1 MKKLSWTSAGD
12 SNSKTIL
19 VLATVLLLTLSCF
32 AQEKLKVVDVLFEG
46 NASIPAEEFK
56 RVIKSRK
63 GLEFNQ
69 RVHRVDRTL
78 LTNYYQLRGFL
89 KVFVEVE
96 YRKEGDKIFV
106 VFLISEGVRSY
117 LKEIVFFGNESVDEN
132 TIRGMFAIK
141 NGDVFRRTAIDNGLN
156 TLEQYHLNNGRPYVV
171 LTDREDVESDSLVTV
186 QIYIHEDDKVVI
198 EKIRYTGLDKAKR
211 FLLRR
216 EMDIEEGEFYSRTA
230 INRSQSNIYSTG
242 LFELVNFR
250 LAPIEDD
257 RSRVALT
264 WQLTEKKVRW
274 TGLRFGV
281 SHEDA
286 QSDVITFDFTLEG
299 GHRNL
304 FGTARSISMRAVP
317 SIYYGR
323 VQEGGNRRLLNP
335 RNEYTFTFTEPW
347 VFNTRTPGQFSVSY
361 AQQAQ
366 PVATRELTTFST
378 SWKLSH
384 KFRNN
389 WYYTGGIG
397 FERVKTASDT
407 LRIQIASGQDLIY
420 SIYIDPVKDQRDNV
434 LNPRR
439 GYLTELRNKFVFST
453 SPDSVDGEEVKI
465 RNTFYK
471 AKFQWARYQKFALY
485 KPWVLATRIGFGGI
499 IGLGDSRPVT
509 QIPIT
514 ERFYVGGASSVRGY
528 VENGIGDSVTDGDGN
543 EVPIGG
549 KTELVANAELRMPLF
564 WLFYGEVFIDAGNVW
579 KSWESMQKNFSLKAG
594 SGAGLVVVTPFG
606 PIRFDYGVKLFPEQG
621 ESFGEFHI
629 GIAFAF

>member
-1 MKKLSWTSAGD
+1 MAFSA
-12 SNSKTIL
+12 L
-19 VLATVLLLTLSCF
+19 LFLLLSTQLA
-32 AQEKLKVVDVLFEG
+32 AQEELEVKGVLFEG
-46 NASIPAEEFK
+46 NKAIAEAELSK
-56 RVIKSRK
+56 VIKTRK
-63 GLEFNQ
+63 GKEFNQ
-69 RVHRVDRTL
+69 RVHRVDKTL
-78 LTNYYQLRGFL
+78 ITNYYQLKGFL
-89 KVFVEVE
+89 KVFVELD
-96 YRKEGDKIFV
+96 YRKEGDQIYV
-106 VFLISEGVRSY
+106 VFSVSEGVRFY
-117 LKEIVFFGNESVDEN
+117 LKEIIFLGNESLNERR
-132 TIRGMFAIK
+132 IRAMFAMK
-141 NGDVFRRTAIDNGLN
+141 DGEVFRRSAIEKGLN
-156 TLEQYHLNNGRPYVV
+156 NLETYHLDNGRPYVV
-171 LTDREDVESDSLVTV
+171 LTSREDIESDSLITV
-186 QIYIHEDDKVVI
+186 QVYINEDDQVTI
-198 EKIRYTGLDKAKR
+198 TDIRFEGLKNAKR

-216 EMDIEEGEFYSRTA
+216 ELEIQKDDIYSKSA
-230 INRSQSNIYSTG
+230 ITRSQSNIYSTG

-250 LAPIEDD
+250 LSPVGDD
-257 RSRVALT
+257 RSKVVLT
-264 WQLTEKKVRW
+264 WQLSEKKVRW

-323 VQEGGNRRLLNP
+323 LQEGGSRKLLNP
-335 RNEYTFTFTEPW
+335 RNEYTLTFTEPW
-347 VFNTRTPGQFSVSY
+347 VLNTRTPGQLSISY

-366 PVATRELTTFST
+366 PVTTRELTTFST
-378 SWKLSH
+378 SWKVSH
-384 KFRNN
+384 RFRNN
-389 WYYTGGIG
+389 WNLTSGIG

-420 SIYIDPVKDQRDNV
+420 SFYIDPVRDRRDNV

-439 GYLTELRNKFVFST
+439 GYLTEFRNKFVFST

-499 IGLGDSRPVT
+499 FGIGDSRPVT

-514 ERFYVGGASSVRGY
+514 ERFYLGGASSVRGY
-528 VENGIGDSVTDGDGN
+528 VENGIGDSVTDSDGN

-564 WLFYGEVFIDAGNVW
+564 WLFYGEVFVDAGNIW
-579 KSWESMQKNFSLKAG
+579 KSWEAMGKNFSLKAG

-606 PIRFDYGVKLFPEQG
+606 PIRFDYGVKLFPEEN

>member
-1 MKKLSWTSAGD
+1 MKRLSWTLAGAWNFSAAF
-12 SNSKTIL
+12 SALLIL
-19 VLATVLLLTLSCF
+19 LFSIQLA
-32 AQEKLKVVDVLFEG
+32 AQEELEVKGVLFEG
-46 NASIPAEEFK
+46 NTAITNAELSK
-56 RVIKSRK
+56 VIKTRK
-63 GLEFNQ
+63 GKEFN
-69 RVHRVDRTL
+69 RRAHRVDKTL
-78 LTNYYQLRGFL
+78 VTNYYQLKGFL
-89 KVFVEVE
+89 KVFVELD
-96 YRKEGDKIFV
+96 YRKEGDRIYVVYKIA
-106 VFLISEGVRSY
+106 EGVRSY
-117 LKEIVFFGNESVDEN
+117 LKEIIFLGNESVNERR
-132 TIRGMFAIK
+132 IRAMFAIED
-141 NGDVFRRTAIDNGLN
+141 GAVFRRSAIEKGLN
-156 TLEQYHLNNGRPYVV
+156 TLENYHLDNGRPYVV
-171 LTDREDVESDSLVTV
+171 LTSREDVESDSLITV
-186 QIYIHEDDKVVI
+186 QVYIHEDDLVTI
-198 EKIRYTGLDKAKR
+198 TDIRFEGLKNAKR

-216 EMDIEEGEFYSRTA
+216 ELEIQKGDIYSKSA
-230 INRSQSNIYSTG
+230 INLSQSNIYSTG
-242 LFELVNFR
+242 LFELVNYR
-250 LAPIEDD
+250 LSPVGDD
-257 RSRVALT
+257 RSKVVLT
-264 WQLTEKKVRW
+264 WQLSEKKVRW

-323 VQEGGNRRLLNP
+323 LQEGGSRKLLNP
-335 RNEYTFTFTEPW
+335 RNEYTLTFTEPW
-347 VFNTRTPGQFSVSY
+347 VLNTRTPGQLSVSY

-366 PVATRELTTFST
+366 PVTTRELTTFST
-378 SWKLSH
+378 LWKVSH
-384 KFRNN
+384 RFRNN
-389 WYYTGGIG
+389 WNLTSGIG

-420 SIYIDPVKDQRDNV
+420 SFYIDPVRDKRDNV

-439 GYLTELRNKFVFST
+439 GYLTEFRNKFVFST
-453 SPDSVDGEEVKI
+453 SPDSVDGREVKI

-485 KPWVLATRIGFGGI
+485 KPWVLATRVGFGGI
-499 IGLGDSRPVT
+499 FGIGDSRPVT

-514 ERFYVGGASSVRGY
+514 ERFYLGGASSVRGY
-528 VENGIGDSVTDGDGN
+528 VENGIGDSVTDSDGN

-564 WLFYGEVFIDAGNVW
+564 WLFYGEVFFDAGNIW
-579 KSWESMQKNFSLKAG
+579 KSWEAMGKNFSLKAG

-606 PIRFDYGVKLFPEQG
+606 PIRFDYGVKLFPEED